1 VGWLSSKGKND
12 RLKKDA
18 PNHSNDC
25 PVIKIPDNFPEVFK
39 FLDFFNPTELNRTQ
53 LMKPT
58 ILTLLAAAALS
69 LPAVAGEKLAL
80 LKLTDGTEYKAVEI
94 MGVSAKG
101 LRILHHSGA
110 ANVAVDSLPVELK
123 AKYTEPWKK
132 AVEEAA
138 AKAETDKSKPA
149 PELPKPMPNSPAKAA
164 PGPGA
169 PPAPNQAPAAAPLP
183 QLVGGKVYGIAEV
196 LAQKFKFDGKIV
208 KMDVLVNYASKIEQI
223 SNDEC
228 QIFVGDPFTKLDSD
242 YAFLRFPE
250 EGRKKIE
257 TMLSGARGRMTLYIQ
272 VEAEEPIPLKAIGR
286 TTVSGSPGT
295 PITVKW

>member
-1 VGWLSSKGKND
+1 
-12 RLKKDA
+12 
-18 PNHSNDC
+18 
-25 PVIKIPDNFPEVFK
+25 
-39 FLDFFNPTELNRTQ
+39 
-53 LMKPT
+53 MKPT
-58 ILTLLAAAALS
+58 ILTLLAAASFSFSAN
-69 LPAVAGEKLAL
+69 AGEKLAS

-101 LRILHHSGA
+101 LRILHNSGA
-110 ANVAVDSLPVELK
+110 ANVPVDSLPADLK
-123 AKYTEPWKK
+123 AKYSEAWKK

-138 AKAETDKSKPA
+138 AKAETDKNKPA
-149 PELPKPMPNSPAKAA
+149 PEPKAMPDAPAKAA
-164 PGPGA
+164 PVPGA
-169 PPAPNQAPAAAPLP
+169 PPVNPAPAAPAAAPLP
-183 QLVGGKVYGIAEV
+183 QIVGGKVYGIAEV

-208 KMDVLVNYASKIEQI
+208 KMDVLVNSASKIEQI
-223 SNDEC
+223 SKEEC

-257 TMLSGARGRMTLYIQ
+257 TMLAGARGRMTLYIQ
-272 VEAEEPIPLKAIGR
+272 VEADQPIPLKAIGR